1 MTIRILHKPD
11 NFVQWLMGNQ
21 DQPFVYEAEGVK
33 SMRFC
38 CTAVQS
44 SMRLSHPFELE
55 LGYTQAM
62 MGFMLFNDEPEHI
75 LIVGLGGGSLSKYCY
90 RQFPHA
96 RITTLEISPKVIA
109 LRDEFM
115 IPPDDERFRV
125 IHADAAAYLANNN
138 VQADIILLDGFDGD
152 GLPDGLSSI
161 SFYANCWRNLRS
173 QGVLVSNLL
182 GSSRCVGVCLN
193 RLRGVFNDLLWSSK
207 SFDSSNLIAFAVKS
221 ERYAPHWSGLSTKA
235 NVLADRYQLN
245 MPWIVKNM
253 RRRQPSI

>member
-21 DQPFVYEAEGVK
+21 DQPFVYEEDGIK
-33 SMRFC
+33 SLRFC

-55 LGYTQAM
+55 LGYTQTM
-62 MGFMLFNDEPEHI
+62 MGFLLFNDEPEHI

-90 RQFPHA
+90 HQFPHA
-96 RITTLEISPKVIA
+96 QITTLEISPKVIA

-125 IHADAAAYLANNN
+125 IHTDAAEYLANNDI
-138 VQADIILLDGFDGD
+138 QADIILLDGFDTD
-152 GLPDGLSSI
+152 GMPDSLSST
-161 SFYANCWRNLRS
+161 SFYVDCWRNLGEH
-173 QGVLVSNLL
+173 GVLVSNLL
-182 GSSRCVGVCLN
+182 GSNRRVGIYLK

-207 SFDSSNLIAFAVKS
+207 SFDSCNLIAFAVKS
-221 ERYAPHWSGLSTKA
+221 DGYAPHWSNLLTKA
-235 NVLADRYQLN
+235 NALAERYQLN
-245 MPWIVKNM
+245 MPLIVKNM